1 MSIKFKSFHD
11 QTTTKYRNN
20 NGMFG
25 DSYCTAT
32 DWATEQIEKFIEEKN
47 IQYANIKDIKFSA
60 DGKGNE
66 HILLIYE
73 EETKD
78 NV

>member
-11 QTTTKYRNN
+11 QTATKYRNN
-20 NGMFG
+20 HGMFG
-25 DSYCTAT
+25 DYYYTTT
-32 DWATEQIEKFIEEKN
+32 DYAAEQLEKFIKENN
-47 IQYANIKDIKFSA
+47 IEYTNIKDIKFSA

-73 EETKD
+73 EIEE
-78 NV
+78 

>member
-11 QTTTKYRNN
+11 QTATKYRNN
-20 NGMFG
+20 HGMFG
-25 DSYCTAT
+25 DYYYTTT
-32 DWATEQIEKFIEEKN
+32 DWATEQLEKFIVEN
-47 IQYANIKDIKFSA
+47 RILDSRIKDIKFSV

-73 EETKD
+73 EIEE
-78 NV
+78 